1 MRSTLAA
8 LTAAI
13 AVGAGVLAD
22 ANVVVAQSNAPLNLN
37 AWVSLYERD
46 PIDATIRLGALPDK
60 DAYHLRDAIMGAGK
74 SWPKGAP
81 PLRDPLLSLAAL
93 AVELEYTRIDDNDW
107 REIPGHN
114 SGDYAVARAAEVI
127 ERRGRNDA
135 AARAWW
141 RVALTL
147 AEANHDNRSMLKPK
161 YTTHPPVR
169 FDFLPRALAMFPGDV
184 DFRYCEARLHASS
197 VSALLE
203 LASPQYGVAQ
213 ARSDGVA
220 IGYGYQGALSR
231 SQQEELEQAR
241 PLLAA
246 LTTDPAVGAGARFW
260 FGYLQWI
267 TGDLEG
273 GRATIA
279 ALVSDDAAAGVDA
292 RYTGAVLLGYM
303 DEALG
308 RIDDAEKS
316 FRSALRLRPKS
327 QSASLALAALLHRA
341 GNGEEAEQLVRD
353 SLGPRGGGDDPWRLL
368 PYGDLAKLPAQTEIL
383 RRAVAGAVK

>member
-1 MRSTLAA
+1 
-8 LTAAI
+8 
-13 AVGAGVLAD
+13 
-22 ANVVVAQSNAPLNLN
+22 
-37 AWVSLYERD
+37 
-46 PIDATIRLGALPDK
+46 
-60 DAYHLRDAIMGAGK
+60 
-74 SWPKGAP
+74 
-81 PLRDPLLSLAAL
+81 
-93 AVELEYTRIDDNDW
+93 
-107 REIPGHN
+107 
-114 SGDYAVARAAEVI
+114 
-127 ERRGRNDA
+127 
-135 AARAWW
+135 
-141 RVALTL
+141 
-147 AEANHDNRSMLKPK
+147 
-161 YTTHPPVR
+161 
-169 FDFLPRALAMFPGDV
+169 MFPGDS
-184 DFRYCEARLHASS
+184 DFRYCDARLHASS

-246 LTTDPAVGAGARFW
+246 LTTDPAVSAGARFW